1 LWQKFKAL
9 PVVHSKQCVCRPAK
23 AAKP

>member
-9 PVVHSKQCVCRPAK
+9 PVVHSKQCVCRPVK